1 MVDGA
6 YGMSSTIT
14 QEVVNPLAGVAN
26 SYGDN
31 KTDKLI
37 GKIELQYQMLDNLK
51 ITSRLGYSSIW
62 QQSKGLSLIHI

>member
-6 YGMSSTIT
+6 YGMSNTIT
-14 QEVVNPLAGVAN
+14 QEVLNPLAGLSN
-26 SYGDN
+26 SYSDN

-62 QQSKGLSLIHI
+62 QQQKGFTPL